1 MKAVLDPADNNITG
15 SIIYSVHLV
24 NIGWVNGQSNGTVA
38 GNSLS
43 ANNIQRV
50 RISLSGTLARFFD
63 VYYRVHSHNL
73 GWLGWAKDGSSA
85 GTSGLN
91 LPAEAFEI
99 TLVPKGNAAPGNTSL
114 AFYSEKSYYGQPT
127 STMNAGQARVR
138 DSAFRTPATPGGYCA
153 MWVTNVVSNAGYERY
168 SGDACDL
175 YRSYCTSSD
184 LKQLKVGM
192 IIAVSTHPHTYAG
205 SIYGHVGIYIGNG
218 LMRDSMYGYVRQ
230 ISVKDW
236 IAYYGATVRPKW
248 GWLGNRKLVCCHNAS
263 PSVPFALG

>member
-1 MKAVLDPADNNITG
+1 MFQQCHMFIFKAAAI
-15 SIIYSVHLV
+15 
-24 NIGWVNGQSNGTVA
+24 A
-38 GNSLS
+38 GHR
-43 ANNIQRV
+43 QVKV
-50 RISLSGTLARFFD
+50 RIIIFHCGNVFVNSD
-63 VYYRVHSHNL
+63 VCIQFLTDFPHKGIL
-73 GWLGWAKDGSSA
+73 GAL
-85 GTSGLN
+85 SGLN

-114 AFYSEKSYYGQPT
+114 AFYSEKTYYGQPT
-127 STMNAGQARVR
+127 STMNASQARVR
-138 DSAFRTPATPGGYCA
+138 NSAFSTPATPGGYCA
-153 MWVTNVVSNAGYERY
+153 MWVTNVVSNAGYGHY

-218 LMRDSMYGYVRQ
+218 LMRDSVYGYVRQ

-248 GWLGNRKLVCCHNAS
+248 GWLGNIKLA
-263 PSVPFALG
+263 